1 MRTPMNSV
9 IEPHLVVVRS
19 KAAWDGDVMID
30 DMVASSGF
38 GLAESGVVG
47 EVGRDEADEQRDAQP
62 PCLQPVLLE
71 GASQGQADAHR
82 HGRAYGGGD
91 SRARRRALPAG

>member
-1 MRTPMNSV
+1 MRKPMNSV

-30 DMVASSGF
+30 DMMASSGF

-62 PCLQPVLLE
+62 PFLQPARLE
-71 GASQGQADAHR
+71 GASQEYADAHR
-82 HGRAYGGGD
+82 HGRDDDGD
-91 SRARRRALPAG
+91 DMRGRLRELTEG